1 MKKLTFK
8 EIIVIASM
16 LFGMFFG
23 AGNLIFPASMGQ
35 MAGRNIWQAS
45 LGFLITGVGLPLLG
59 VAALGVS
66 REDGLLG
73 LSSRVGRMYGLFFTC
88 VLYLTIGPF
97 FAIPRCATVSYTVGI
112 ERILP
117 QTQHSTALIVFSLLF
132 FVVVLFFS
140 LRPGEILTWIGKV
153 LNPVFLCFL
162 TVLLIRALTSPLG
175 SVSDIAPS
183 GSYVSNAFSTGLLE
197 GYNTMDALAGL
208 AFGIIVVN
216 VIRGLGVTQPGE
228 VAKSTVR
235 AGIFSSL
242 LMAVIYILVTVAGAQ
257 SRGLFQ
263 TSSNGGEVLAQI
275 AEHYFGSAGAV
286 ILAVTVTV
294 ACLKTAVGL
303 ITSCGETF
311 VKIFPNGPS
320 YPVWAILFCILSF
333 LIANLGLDTIISYS
347 LPVLM
352 FLYPL
357 AIVLILLTL
366 FGKAFHNDKLVLQ
379 WTIGLTS
386 AAAVFDFLRALP
398 QEARTVLHL
407 DTAVSFADDVI
418 PLAAQGFG
426 WVTPALAGLVIG
438 LFFRA
443 VRNRRKKVQRKKAG

>member
-1 MKKLTFK
+1 
-8 EIIVIASM
+8 M

-35 MAGRNIWQAS
+35 LAGRNMWQAS
-45 LGFLITGVGLPLLG
+45 AGFLITGVGLPLLG
-59 VAALGVS
+59 VAALGIS
-66 REDGLLG
+66 RENGLLG
-73 LSSRVGRMYGLFFTC
+73 LASRVGKKYGLFFTC
-88 VLYLTIGPF
+88 ALYLTIGPF

-117 QTQHSTALIVFSLLF
+117 GTGQSLGLAVFSLLF
-132 FVVVLFFS
+132 FGAVLFFS

-153 LNPVFLCFL
+153 LNPLFLVFLAI
-162 TVLLIRALTSPLG
+162 LILRALT
-175 SVSDIAPS
+175 APMGEIS
-183 GSYVSNAFSTGLLE
+183 AVDPQGAYLTGAFATGLLE

-208 AFGIIVVN
+208 AFGIIVVD
-216 VIRGLGVTQPGE
+216 VIRSLGVTEPGA
-228 VAKSTVR
+228 VAKNTVR

-242 LMAVIYILVTVAGAQ
+242 LMAVIYVLVTVVGAQ
-257 SRGLFQ
+257 SRGMFAAAA
-263 TSSNGGEVLAQI
+263 NGGEALAQI
-275 AEHYFGSAGAV
+275 AQHYFGSAGAL
-286 ILAVTVTV
+286 ILAVTVTI

-311 VKIFPNGPS
+311 VNIFPNGPS
-320 YPVWAILFCILSF
+320 YRVWAILFCLLSF
-333 LIANLGLDTIISYS
+333 LIANLGLDAIIAYS
-347 LPVLM
+347 MPVLM